1 MLLKLQA
8 ALGLGVVDPA
18 TNFRNLI
25 AIRSHIITTSV
36 PEGFMASKG
45 YISQHSQTIAH
56 NIQSFIAAKFLLI
69 PC

>member
-8 ALGLGVVDPA
+8 ALGLGVVDRGD
-18 TNFRNLI
+18 NFLLI
-25 AIRSHIITTSV
+25 AIRSHIITTLV
-36 PEGFMASKG
+36 PECFMASKG
-45 YISQHSQTIAH
+45 NISQHSQTIAH